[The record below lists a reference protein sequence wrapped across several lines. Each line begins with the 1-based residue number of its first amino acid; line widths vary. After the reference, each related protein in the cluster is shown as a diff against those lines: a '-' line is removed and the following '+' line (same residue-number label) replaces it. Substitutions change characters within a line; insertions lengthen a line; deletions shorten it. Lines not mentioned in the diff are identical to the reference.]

1 MEIKYVNSWG
11 LPPLAY
17 ELIKQKLSVRINLIC
32 GVFQSA
38 GLITCSKTS
47 SVNALIDFLG
57 WWLSHATNV
66 SKRKLRLT
74 LRLRQQQVCRSAIC
88 IACDEAGDGVG
99 DEAGPGAGEAR
110 AERKL
115 HA

>member
-1 MEIKYVNSWG
+1 MC
-11 LPPLAY
+11 
-17 ELIKQKLSVRINLIC
+17 INLIC

-38 GLITCSKTS
+38 GLITFSKTS
-47 SVNALIDFLG
+47 TVNALIDFLG

-74 LRLRQQQVCRSAIC
+74 LRLRLRQQQVCRAAIC
-88 IACDEAGDGVG
+88 IACDQAGDGIG
-99 DEAGPGAGEAR
+99 DEAGPGAEEAR